1 MKNGGIALNF
11 LYLLKKKETVKPS
24 WQRIRCSCLHAFPF
38 LRSKFRAQTS
48 LQLPNPIPNPVYWS
62 RCQVADLL
70 KNKEEEENKLAELE
84 RLPVETMWMADLDYF
99 IQVLEVRGKPRFQ
112 NQNLILVGVI
122 GESLWRAAD
131 ITLHL
136 AGLWRQ

>member
-1 MKNGGIALNF
+1 
-11 LYLLKKKETVKPS
+11 
-24 WQRIRCSCLHAFPF
+24 
-38 LRSKFRAQTS
+38 
-48 LQLPNPIPNPVYWS
+48 
-62 RCQVADLL
+62 VADLL

-131 ITLHL
+131 TTLHL
-136 AGLWRQ
+136 AGLWRH